1 MTNRVFILGAADPE
15 MREIERVL
23 TEQGLPFAYALHG
36 RQRVTAPRAYVANAT
51 SVPVPRDAEVV
62 FIECRVAYLACA
74 SEVVVDHHRQ
84 GDPGFGLPPERYME
98 GSSLGQLLRLL
109 ELEPTQAQRVICA
122 ADHCLNHAYGN
133 KCPGVSREELVEF
146 RTASRSANRGVS
158 REQIAQEVEIAR
170 LALVAAEKVDILGT
184 QVAWIDNVEL
194 LPEIADASAMYG
206 IPYMYRKLE
215 RDGRVKMGILG
226 AAAPIISAWMGA
238 TRNTLANLY
247 GDPVRGY
254 AGGYNVAL

>member
-1 MTNRVFILGAADPE
+1 MNNRVFILGAADPE

-23 TEQGLPFAYALHG
+23 TEHGMPFVYALHG
-36 RQRVTAPRAYVANAT
+36 RKRVTAPRAYVANAT
-51 SVPVPRDAEVV
+51 SAPVPRDAEVIL
-62 FIECRVAYLACA
+62 IECRVAYLECA
-74 SEVVVDHHRQ
+74 SEVVVDHHRL

-109 ELEPTQAQRVICA
+109 GQEPTQAQRVICA

-133 KCPGVSREELVEF
+133 KCPGVSREELIEF
-146 RTASRSANRGVS
+146 RTASRSLNRGVP
-158 REQIAQEVEIAR
+158 REQIAQEVEQARIA
-170 LALVAAEKVDILGT
+170 LEAAEKVDILGT
-184 QVAWIDNVEL
+184 SVAWITDVERF
-194 LPEIADASAMYG
+194 PEIADASAMYG

-226 AAAPIISAWMGA
+226 AAAPVISAWMGA
-238 TRNTLANLY
+238 ARSTLANLY

-254 AGGYNVAL
+254 AGGYNAAL